1 MLEGWGRFVH
11 RRRWLVLGVSLVLLA
26 LSGVLLARGGE
37 LRNPETI
44 PSTESGR
51 ATQLF
56 SELPGPSGAPPG
68 ASFSLVFRSET
79 LSVDAPAYRQAVAD
93 ALAPLRA
100 DARVTGIRS
109 YYDAP
114 TPQSGLLSRDGH
126 GMLAFVQLK
135 DPRLAAARYFDD
147 LRSLVRSDSLTILAT
162 GGLPINRDFDVILNR
177 DLERAEIVS
186 LPVALILMLIVF
198 GTVVG
203 ALVPLGVGVLAIVG
217 GLGGVFLLTHF
228 TSVSTYALNIVT
240 LIGLGTSIDYSLFL
254 VARFREEL
262 AAGASREG
270 ALARSVATAGR
281 AVVFS
286 GLTVAIGLSGLLFFE
301 GTFLASLG
309 LAGAIVVA
317 VAVVYALTFLPALL
331 AILGPRVNAWRVPF
345 PHRAQRGSG
354 LWHSIA
360 TAVMRRPLVVL
371 VPTVAFVLA
380 AGSPFLQIRLANAD
394 PTALPPQ
401 TESRRGYDMLLRD
414 FPGQE
419 QSSMFVVVY
428 FADGE
433 PLRSGRDA
441 EVYAL
446 SRKIAA
452 LPGVLSVSAPFD
464 DAGHVLPQAAAT
476 STGQHIVLIRAVTAL
491 PAASDAARDLVSAMR
506 ALPDPAGGEVL
517 VSGQTAFDIDTID
530 FIASHALRAVAFIMV
545 LTYIALFVLLGSV
558 VLPLKAVLMNLLS
571 ISASFG
577 AMTWVFVEGHFS
589 QLMNFTPQAL
599 DPSVPVILFCIV
611 FGLSMDY
618 EVLLLS
624 RIQEEYRRTKDN
636 THAVAEGL
644 ERSGRLITA
653 AAAIMVAV
661 FTGFALA
668 DVVIIKSIG
677 LGMAV
682 AVALDATLVRAL
694 IVPAAMRL
702 LGDLNWWAPAPIAR
716 LHRRLAF
723 GSRKASDSL
732 AAP

>member
-1 MLEGWGRFVH
+1 MLERWGRFVH
-11 RRRWLVLGVSLVLLA
+11 RRRWAVLGASLAMLA
-26 LSGVLLARGGE
+26 LSGVLLGQGGD
-37 LRNPETI
+37 LGNPDTI

-51 ATQLF
+51 ASQLLS
-56 SELPGPSGAPPG
+56 SELPRPTGAPTG
-68 ASFSLVFRSET
+68 ASFTLVFRSET
-79 LSVDAPAYRQAVAD
+79 LAVADAAYRQAVID
-93 ALAPLRA
+93 ALAPLRG
-100 DARVTGIRS
+100 DSRVTSIRT

-135 DPRLAAARYFDD
+135 DPRSVAEAYFED
-147 LRSLVRSDSLTILAT
+147 LRSVVRSDNLAVLAT
-162 GGLPINRDFDVILNR
+162 GGLPINRDFDVILDR
-177 DLERAEIVS
+177 DLQRAEIVS

-203 ALVPLGVGVLAIVG
+203 ALVPLGVGLLAIVG
-217 GLGGVFLLTHF
+217 GLGGVFFLTRF
-228 TSVSTYALNIVT
+228 TDVSTYALNIVT
-240 LIGLGTSIDYSLFL
+240 LIGLGTSIDYSLFV

-262 AAGASREG
+262 AAGASRED
-270 ALARSVATAGR
+270 ALARSMATAGR

-331 AILGPRVNAWRVPF
+331 AILGSRVNAWRLPL
-345 PHRAQRGSG
+345 PRRAQRGSG

-360 TAVMRRPLVVL
+360 TAVMRRPLLVL

-380 AGSPFLQIRLANAD
+380 AGSPFLHIRLANAD
-394 PTALPPQ
+394 TTALPPQ
-401 TESRRGYDMLLRD
+401 SESRRGYDMLVRD

-419 QSSMFVVVY
+419 QSSMTIVVY
-428 FADGE
+428 FSDGD
-433 PLRSGRDA
+433 PLRAGRDA
-441 EVYAL
+441 EVFAL
-446 SRKIAA
+446 SRKIAG
-452 LPGVLSVSAPFD
+452 LRDVLSVTAPFD
-464 DAGHVLPQAAAT
+464 ASGRVDREAV
-476 STGQHIVLIRAVTAL
+476 TGPHIVVMRAVTAR
-491 PAASDAARDLVSAMR
+491 PGASDEARDLVRAIR

-517 VSGQTAFDIDTID
+517 VTGQSAFDIDTID
-530 FIASHALRAVAFIMV
+530 FIATHAIRAVAFIVV
-545 LTYIALFVLLGSV
+545 LTYVALFLLLGSV

-577 AMTWVFVEGHFS
+577 AMVWVFVEGHFS

-599 DPSVPVILFCIV
+599 DPSVPGILFCIV

-624 RIQEEYRRTKDN
+624 RIQEQYKRTGDN
-636 THAVAEGL
+636 ARAVAEGL

-702 LGDLNWWAPAPIAR
+702 LGDLNWWAPSPIAR
-716 LHRRLAF
+716 AHRWLVLA
-723 GSRKASDSL
+723 GRRPAS
-732 AAP
+732 

>member
-1 MLEGWGRFVH
+1 MLERWGRFVH
-11 RRRWLVLGVSLVLLA
+11 RRRWAVLGASLAMLA
-26 LSGVLLARGGE
+26 LSGVLLGQGGD
-37 LRNPETI
+37 LGNPDTI

-51 ATQLF
+51 ASQLLS
-56 SELPGPSGAPPG
+56 SELPRPTGAPTG
-68 ASFSLVFRSET
+68 ASFTLVFRSET
-79 LSVDAPAYRQAVAD
+79 LAVADAAYRQAVID
-93 ALAPLRA
+93 ALAPLRG
-100 DARVTGIRS
+100 DARVTSIRT

-135 DPRLAAARYFDD
+135 DPRSVAEAYFED
-147 LRSLVRSDSLTILAT
+147 LRSLVRSDSLAVLAT
-162 GGLPINRDFDVILNR
+162 GGLPINRDFDVILDR
-177 DLERAEIVS
+177 DLQRAEIVS

-203 ALVPLGVGVLAIVG
+203 ALVPLGVGLLAIVG
-217 GLGGVFLLTHF
+217 GLGGVFFLTRF
-228 TSVSTYALNIVT
+228 TDVSTYALNIVT
-240 LIGLGTSIDYSLFL
+240 LIGLGTSIDYSLFV

-262 AAGASREG
+262 AAGASRED
-270 ALARSVATAGR
+270 ALARSMATAGR

-331 AILGPRVNAWRVPF
+331 AILGSRVNAWRLPL
-345 PHRAQRGSG
+345 PRRAQRGSG

-360 TAVMRRPLVVL
+360 TAVMRRPLLVL

-380 AGSPFLQIRLANAD
+380 AGSPFLHIRLANAD
-394 PTALPPQ
+394 TTALPPQ
-401 TESRRGYDMLLRD
+401 SESRRGYDMLVRD

-419 QSSMFVVVY
+419 QSSMTIVVY
-428 FADGE
+428 FSDGD
-433 PLRSGRDA
+433 PLRAGRDA
-441 EVYAL
+441 EVFAL
-446 SRKIAA
+446 SRKIAG
-452 LPGVLSVSAPFD
+452 LRDVLSVTAPFD
-464 DAGHVLPQAAAT
+464 ASGRVDREAV
-476 STGQHIVLIRAVTAL
+476 TGPHIVVMRAVTAR
-491 PAASDAARDLVSAMR
+491 PGASDEARDLVRAIR

-517 VSGQTAFDIDTID
+517 VTGQSAFDIDTID
-530 FIASHALRAVAFIMV
+530 FIATHAIRAVAFIVV
-545 LTYIALFVLLGSV
+545 LTYVALFLLLGSV

-577 AMTWVFVEGHFS
+577 AMVWVFVEGHLS

-624 RIQEEYRRTKDN
+624 RIQEEYKRTGDN
-636 THAVAEGL
+636 ARAVAEGL

-702 LGDLNWWAPAPIAR
+702 LGDLNWWAPSPIAR
-716 LHRRLAF
+716 AHRWLVLA
-723 GSRKASDSL
+723 GRRPAS
-732 AAP
+732 

>member
-1 MLEGWGRFVH
+1 MLERWGRFVH
-11 RRRWLVLGVSLVLLA
+11 RRRWAVLGASLAMLALSAVLLA
-26 LSGVLLARGGE
+26 QGGD
-37 LRNPETI
+37 LGNPDTI

-51 ATQLF
+51 ASQLLN
-56 SELPGPSGAPPG
+56 SELPRPTGAPTG
-68 ASFSLVFRSET
+68 ASFTLVFRSET
-79 LSVDAPAYRQAVAD
+79 LAVADAAYRQAVID
-93 ALAPLRA
+93 ALAPLRG
-100 DARVTGIRS
+100 DARVTSIRT

-135 DPRLAAARYFDD
+135 DPRSVAEAYFED
-147 LRSLVRSDSLTILAT
+147 LRSLVRSDSLAVLAT
-162 GGLPINRDFDVILNR
+162 GGLPINRDFDVILDR
-177 DLERAEIVS
+177 DLQRAEIVS

-203 ALVPLGVGVLAIVG
+203 ALVPLGVGLLAIVG
-217 GLGGVFLLTHF
+217 GLGGVFFLTRF
-228 TSVSTYALNIVT
+228 TDVSTYALNIVT
-240 LIGLGTSIDYSLFL
+240 LIGLGTSIDYSLFV

-262 AAGASREG
+262 AAGASRED
-270 ALARSVATAGR
+270 ALARSMATAGR

-286 GLTVAIGLSGLLFFE
+286 GLTVAIGLAGLLFFE

-331 AILGPRVNAWRVPF
+331 AILGSRVNAWRLPF
-345 PHRAQRGSG
+345 PRRAQRGSG

-360 TAVMRRPLVVL
+360 TAVMRRPLLVL

-380 AGSPFLQIRLANAD
+380 AGSPFLHIRLANAD
-394 PTALPPQ
+394 TTALPPQ
-401 TESRRGYDMLLRD
+401 SESRRGYDMLVRD

-419 QSSMFVVVY
+419 QSSMTIVVY
-428 FADGE
+428 FADGD
-433 PLRSGRDA
+433 PLRAGRDA
-441 EVYAL
+441 EVFAL
-446 SRKIAA
+446 SRKIAG
-452 LPGVLSVSAPFD
+452 LRDVLSVTAPFD
-464 DAGHVLPQAAAT
+464 ASGRVDREAV
-476 STGQHIVLIRAVTAL
+476 TGPHIVVMRAVTAR
-491 PAASDAARDLVSAMR
+491 PGASDEARDLVRAIR

-517 VSGQTAFDIDTID
+517 VTGQSAFDIDTID
-530 FIASHALRAVAFIMV
+530 FIATHAIRAVAFIV
-545 LTYIALFVLLGSV
+545 LLTYVALFLLLGSV

-577 AMTWVFVEGHFS
+577 AMVWVFVEGHFS

-611 FGLSMDY
+611 SGLSMDY

-624 RIQEEYRRTKDN
+624 RIQEEYKRTGDN

-702 LGDLNWWAPAPIAR
+702 LGDLNWWAPSPIAR
-716 LHRRLAF
+716 AHRWLVLA
-723 GSRKASDSL
+723 GRRPA
-732 AAP
+732 

>member
-1 MLEGWGRFVH
+1 FVH
-11 RRRWLVLGVSLVLLA
+11 RRRWAVLGASLAMLA
-26 LSGVLLARGGE
+26 LSGVLLAQGGD
-37 LRNPETI
+37 LGNPDTI

-51 ATQLF
+51 ASQLL
-56 SELPGPSGAPPG
+56 SAELPRPTGAPTG
-68 ASFSLVFRSET
+68 ASFTLVFRSET
-79 LSVDAPAYRQAVAD
+79 LAVADPAYRQAVTD
-93 ALAPLRA
+93 ALVPLRG
-100 DARVTGIRS
+100 DPRVTSIRT

-114 TPQSGLLSRDGH
+114 TPSLLSRDGH
-126 GMLAFVQLK
+126 GMLAFVQLN
-135 DPRLAAARYFDD
+135 DQRSVAEAYFED
-147 LRSLVRSDSLTILAT
+147 LRALIRSDSLTILAT
-162 GGLPINRDFDVILNR
+162 GGLPINRDFDVILDR
-177 DLERAEIVS
+177 DLQRAELVS
-186 LPVALILMLIVF
+186 LPVALIFMLIVF
-198 GTVVG
+198 GTVIG

-217 GLGGVFLLTHF
+217 GLGGVFLLTRF
-228 TSVSTYALNIVT
+228 TDVSTYALNIVT
-240 LIGLGTSIDYSLFL
+240 LIGLGTSIDYSLFV

-262 AAGASREG
+262 AAGASRED
-270 ALARSVATAGR
+270 ALARSMATAGR

-331 AILGPRVNAWRVPF
+331 AILGPRVNAWRLPF
-345 PHRAQRGSG
+345 PRRAQTGSG
-354 LWHSIA
+354 LWHAIA
-360 TAVMRRPLVVL
+360 TAVMRRPLLVL

-380 AGSPFLQIRLANAD
+380 AGSPFLHIRLANAD
-394 PTALPPQ
+394 TTALPPQ
-401 TESRRGYDMLLRD
+401 SESRRGYDMLVRD

-419 QSSMFVVVY
+419 QAAFPIVLY

-441 EVYAL
+441 EVFAL
-446 SRKIAA
+446 SRKVAA
-452 LPGVLSVSAPFD
+452 LPDVLRLEAPFD
-464 DAGHVLPQAAAT
+464 DAGRV
-476 STGQHIVLIRAVTAL
+476 L
-491 PAASDAARDLVSAMR
+491 PAAAVTGPHIVVMRVITARPASSDEARDLVRAIR

-517 VSGQTAFDIDTID
+517 ISGQTAFDLDTID
-530 FIASHALRAVAFIMV
+530 FIATHAVR
-545 LTYIALFVLLGSV
+545 
-558 VLPLKAVLMNLLS
+558 
-571 ISASFG
+571 ASFG
-577 AMTWVFVEGHFS
+577 AMVWVFVEGHFS

-599 DPSVPVILFCIV
+599 DPTVPVILFCIV

-624 RIQEEYRRTKDN
+624 RIQEEYKRTGDN

-716 LHRRLAF
+716 LHRWLA
-723 GSRKASDSL
+723 L
-732 AAP
+732 AGRRSA

>member
-1 MLEGWGRFVH
+1 MLERWGRFVH
-11 RRRWLVLGVSLVLLA
+11 RRRWAVLGASLAMLA
-26 LSGVLLARGGE
+26 LSGVLLGQGGD
-37 LRNPETI
+37 LGNPDTI

-51 ATQLF
+51 ASQLLS
-56 SELPGPSGAPPG
+56 SELPRPTGAPTG
-68 ASFSLVFRSET
+68 ASFTLVFRSET
-79 LSVDAPAYRQAVAD
+79 LAVADAAYRQAVID
-93 ALAPLRA
+93 ALAPLRG
-100 DARVTGIRS
+100 DARVTSIRT

-135 DPRLAAARYFDD
+135 DPRSVAEAYFED
-147 LRSLVRSDSLTILAT
+147 LRSVVRSDNLAVLAT
-162 GGLPINRDFDVILNR
+162 GGLPINRDFDVILDR
-177 DLERAEIVS
+177 DLQRAEIVS

-203 ALVPLGVGVLAIVG
+203 ALVPLGVGLLAIVG
-217 GLGGVFLLTHF
+217 GLGGVFFLTRF
-228 TSVSTYALNIVT
+228 TDVSTYALNIVT
-240 LIGLGTSIDYSLFL
+240 LIGLGTSIDYSLFV

-262 AAGASREG
+262 AAGASRED
-270 ALARSVATAGR
+270 ALARSMATAGR

-331 AILGPRVNAWRVPF
+331 AILGSRVNAWRLPL
-345 PHRAQRGSG
+345 PRRAQRGSG

-360 TAVMRRPLVVL
+360 TAVMRRPLLVL

-380 AGSPFLQIRLANAD
+380 AGSPFLHIRLANAD
-394 PTALPPQ
+394 TTALPPQ
-401 TESRRGYDMLLRD
+401 SESRRGYDMLVRD

-419 QSSMFVVVY
+419 QSSMTIVVY
-428 FADGE
+428 FADGD
-433 PLRSGRDA
+433 PLRAGRDA
-441 EVYAL
+441 EVFAL
-446 SRKIAA
+446 SRKIAG
-452 LPGVLSVSAPFD
+452 LRDVLSVTAPFD
-464 DAGHVLPQAAAT
+464 ASGRVDREAV
-476 STGQHIVLIRAVTAL
+476 TGPHIVVMRAVTAR
-491 PAASDAARDLVSAMR
+491 PGASDEARDLVRAIR

-517 VSGQTAFDIDTID
+517 VTGQSALDIDTID
-530 FIASHALRAVAFIMV
+530 FMATHAIRAVAFIVV
-545 LTYIALFVLLGSV
+545 LTYVALFLLLGSV

-577 AMTWVFVEGHFS
+577 AMVWVFVEGHFS

-599 DPSVPVILFCIV
+599 DPSVPGILFCIV

-624 RIQEEYRRTKDN
+624 RIQEQYKRTGDN
-636 THAVAEGL
+636 ARAVAEGL

-702 LGDLNWWAPAPIAR
+702 LGDLNWWAPSPIAR
-716 LHRRLAF
+716 AHRWLVLA
-723 GSRKASDSL
+723 GRRPAS
-732 AAP
+732 

>member
-1 MLEGWGRFVH
+1 MLERWGRFVH
-11 RRRWLVLGVSLVLLA
+11 RRRWAVLGASLAMLA
-26 LSGVLLARGGE
+26 LSGVLLGQGGD
-37 LRNPETI
+37 LGNPDTI

-51 ATQLF
+51 ASQLLS
-56 SELPGPSGAPPG
+56 SELPRPSGAPTG
-68 ASFSLVFRSET
+68 ASFTLVFRSET
-79 LSVDAPAYRQAVAD
+79 LAVADAAYRQAVID
-93 ALAPLRA
+93 ALAPLRG
-100 DARVTGIRS
+100 DARVTSIRT

-135 DPRLAAARYFDD
+135 DPRSVAEAYFED
-147 LRSLVRSDSLTILAT
+147 LRSLVRSDGLAVLAT
-162 GGLPINRDFDVILNR
+162 GGLPINRDFDVILDR
-177 DLERAEIVS
+177 DLQRAEIVS

-203 ALVPLGVGVLAIVG
+203 ALVPLGVGLLAIVG
-217 GLGGVFLLTHF
+217 GLGGVFFLTRF
-228 TSVSTYALNIVT
+228 TDVSTYALNIVT
-240 LIGLGTSIDYSLFL
+240 LIGLGTSIDYSLFV

-262 AAGASREG
+262 GAGASRED
-270 ALARSVATAGR
+270 ALARSMATAGR

-331 AILGPRVNAWRVPF
+331 AILGSRVNAWRLPL
-345 PHRAQRGSG
+345 PRRAQRGSG

-360 TAVMRRPLVVL
+360 TAVMRRPLLVL

-380 AGSPFLQIRLANAD
+380 AGSPFLHIRLANAD
-394 PTALPPQ
+394 TTALPPQ
-401 TESRRGYDMLLRD
+401 SESRRGYDMLVRD

-419 QSSMFVVVY
+419 QSSMTIVVY
-428 FADGE
+428 FADGD
-433 PLRSGRDA
+433 PLRAGRDA
-441 EVYAL
+441 EVFAL
-446 SRKIAA
+446 SRKIAG
-452 LPGVLSVSAPFD
+452 LRDVLSVTAPFD
-464 DAGHVLPQAAAT
+464 ASGRVDREAV
-476 STGQHIVLIRAVTAL
+476 TGPHIVVMRAVTAR
-491 PAASDAARDLVSAMR
+491 PGASDEARDLVRAIR

-517 VSGQTAFDIDTID
+517 VTGQSAFDIDTID
-530 FIASHALRAVAFIMV
+530 FIATHAIRAVAFIV
-545 LTYIALFVLLGSV
+545 LLTYVALFLLLGSV

-577 AMTWVFVEGHFS
+577 AMVWVFVEGHFS

-624 RIQEEYRRTKDN
+624 RIQEEYKRTGDN

-702 LGDLNWWAPAPIAR
+702 LGDLNWWAPSPIAR
-716 LHRRLAF
+716 AHRWLVLA
-723 GSRKASDSL
+723 GRRPAS
-732 AAP
+732 